1 MSRQRS
7 FAVAV
12 IRSLVVG
19 GALVAFLGGPAAR
32 ATETESALPS
42 SRSWY
47 AGIATG
53 WYFPIERPSSPYSL
67 GGGGVLLLGHQLS
80 SRLSL
85 RLEINMSLLGG
96 DPHDTWSLRVTPE
109 IKWDLFGGRLT
120 PFLWSGV
127 GLAYAAVYPG
137 PDSAATLVN
146 LGGRRQPVASHRTS
160 GMPRGAVLL
169 GKPATFVACA
179 PDSSPS
185 PSSVSS
191 SPTLPPAASPR
202 PRPRRQARCC

>member
-1 MSRQRS
+1 MSTQRS
-7 FAVAV
+7 FTVAV
-12 IRSLVVG
+12 IRALVVG
-19 GALVAFLGGPAAR
+19 GALVALVGGPAAR

-120 PFLWSGV
+120 PFLWSGA

-137 PDSAATLVN
+137 PESAATLVI
-146 LGGRRQPVASHRTS
+146 PVGVGIQWDLDSRTRLFVQASYDILFRHLS
-160 GMPRGAVLL
+160 VQSIPL
-169 GKPATFVACA
+169 VAGFEI
-179 PDSSPS
+179 
-185 PSSVSS
+185 
-191 SPTLPPAASPR
+191 R
-202 PRPRRQARCC
+202 F

>member
-109 IKWDLFGGRLT
+109 IKWDLFGERLT
-120 PFLWSGV
+120 PFLWSGA
-127 GLAYAAVYPG
+127 GLAHAAVYPG
-137 PDSAATLVN
+137 RS
-146 LGGRRQPVASHRTS
+146 R
-160 GMPRGAVLL
+160 PRHW
-169 GKPATFVACA
+169 
-179 PDSSPS
+179 SSPS
-185 PSSVSS
+185 GWASRGRAEEEVARGRLSARGATTGDASS
-191 SPTLPPAASPR
+191 S
-202 PRPRRQARCC
+202 RR

>member
-1 MSRQRS
+1 LSTQRS
-7 FAVAV
+7 FTVAV
-12 IRSLVVG
+12 IRALVVG
-19 GALVAFLGGPAAR
+19 GALVALVGGPAAR

-120 PFLWSGV
+120 PFLWSGA

-137 PDSAATLVN
+137 PESAATLVIPVGVGIQWD
-146 LGGRRQPVASHRTS
+146 LDSRTRLFVQASYDILLKSLSVQSIPLVGGFEVH
-160 GMPRGAVLL
+160 
-169 GKPATFVACA
+169 F
-179 PDSSPS
+179 
-185 PSSVSS
+185 
-191 SPTLPPAASPR
+191 
-202 PRPRRQARCC
+202 